1 MLTGLIIKNFALIDH
16 LEVNFSSGMTSI
28 TGETGAGKSILLG
41 GLGLV
46 LGNRA
51 DLSTLKDL
59 NQKCFVEAT
68 FSIQDY
74 KLKDLFEE
82 LDLDYDPITLIRRE
96 ILPTGKSRAFVNDT
110 PVNLNTLQRLGQ
122 ELIDVHS
129 QHQTLSLTQTE
140 YQLEVLDA
148 LASSKEL
155 LIEYQNNLVV
165 FKSLDDKL
173 NKLTAL
179 QDSQK
184 QDLEYST
191 FLLEE
196 LIEANLVSGMLIPL
210 EEEEQELIHAEEI
223 GLSLLKASQ
232 IISEEQMGVEEQLN
246 EIRSALQ
253 KVSLLSEK
261 YAPLFN
267 RVESL
272 KIELLDLNQEIQ
284 LQAEQ
289 IEANPKRLEVVKIA
303 LQKIY
308 DLQAKHKCQS
318 VEELIAIR
326 ESLDEK
332 VQSTATIGEDLIKL
346 AKEREVLNAE
356 LLELAQNISHK
367 RKNTIPSLKEEL
379 ESLLG
384 FLGMPNARF
393 NIDLLPSE
401 RMLLNGKD
409 ELVFEFSANKGSNFG
424 SLKKVASGGE
434 LSRIM
439 LSIKAILSRFKT
451 LPTIIFDEID
461 TGVSGE
467 VSYKIGEVMHR
478 MSRYMQVI
486 TISHLPQVAAKGAHH
501 FKVYKETI
509 DQSTYTQLKKLN
521 PEDRIQEIAQMLG
534 GEEISET
541 AVQHAKELL
550 N

>member
-82 LDLDYDPITLIRRE
+82 LDLDYDSITLIRRD

-122 ELIDVHS
+122 QLIDVHS

-140 YQLEVLDA
+140 YQLEVLDS
-148 LASSKEL
+148 LASNKEL
-155 LIEYQNNLVV
+155 LIEYQNKLLV

-179 QDSQK
+179 QNSQK
-184 QDLEYST
+184 QDLEYSA

-289 IEANPKRLEVVKIA
+289 IEANPQRLEVVKIA

-384 FLGMPNARF
+384 VLGMPNARF
-393 NIDLLPSE
+393 NIDLLASE

-509 DQSTYTQLKKLN
+509 GQSTYTQLKKLN

>member
-82 LDLDYDPITLIRRE
+82 LDLDYDSITLIRRE

-223 GLSLLKASQ
+223 GFSLLKASQ

-261 YAPLFN
+261 YSPLFN

-289 IEANPKRLEVVKIA
+289 IEANPQHLEVVKIA

-318 VEELIAIR
+318 VKELIAIR

-367 RKNTIPSLKEEL
+367 RKNTIPSLKKEL

-384 FLGMPNARF
+384 VLGMPNARF

-509 DQSTYTQLKKLN
+509 GQSTYTQLKKLN

>member
-82 LDLDYDPITLIRRE
+82 LDLDYDSITLIRRE

-148 LASSKEL
+148 LASNKEL
-155 LIEYQNNLVV
+155 LIEYQNKLVV

-173 NKLTAL
+173 NKLTVL

-289 IEANPKRLEVVKIA
+289 IEANPQRLEVVKIA

-332 VQSTATIGEDLIKL
+332 VQSKATIGEDLIKL
-346 AKEREVLNAE
+346 AKEREVLNDE

-384 FLGMPNARF
+384 VLGMPNARF
-393 NIDLLPSE
+393 NIDLLASE

>member
-16 LEVNFSSGMTSI
+16 LEVNFSGGMTSI

-82 LDLDYDPITLIRRE
+82 LDLDYDSITLIRRE

-122 ELIDVHS
+122 ELIDIHS

-148 LASSKEL
+148 LASNKEL
-155 LIEYQNNLVV
+155 LIEYQNKLVV

-261 YAPLFN
+261 YSPLFN

-289 IEANPKRLEVVKIA
+289 IEANPQRLEVVKIA

-346 AKEREVLNAE
+346 AKEREVLNDE

-384 FLGMPNARF
+384 VLGMPNARF

-486 TISHLPQVAAKGAHH
+486 TISHLPQVAAKGAYH

>member
-1 MLTGLIIKNFALIDH
+1 VLTGLIIKNYALIDH

-82 LDLDYDPITLIRRE
+82 LDLDYDSITLIRRD

-110 PVNLNTLQRLGQ
+110 PVNLNTFQRLGQ
-122 ELIDVHS
+122 QLIDVHS

-140 YQLEVLDA
+140 YQLEVLDS
-148 LASSKEL
+148 LASNKEL
-155 LIEYQNNLVV
+155 LIEYQNKLLV

-179 QDSQK
+179 QNSQK
-184 QDLEYST
+184 QDLEYSA

-289 IEANPKRLEVVKIA
+289 IEANPQRLEVVKIA

-332 VQSTATIGEDLIKL
+332 VQSKATIGEDLIKL

-384 FLGMPNARF
+384 VLGMPNARF
-393 NIDLLPSE
+393 NIDLLASE

-409 ELVFEFSANKGSNFG
+409 ELVFEFSAIKGYNFG

-486 TISHLPQVAAKGAHH
+486 TISHLPRVAAKGAHH

-521 PEDRIQEIAQMLG
+521 SGDRVQEIAQMLG

>member
-82 LDLDYDPITLIRRE
+82 LDLDYDSITLIRRE

-148 LASSKEL
+148 LASNKEL
-155 LIEYQNNLVV
+155 LIEYQNKLVV

-289 IEANPKRLEVVKIA
+289 IEANPQRLEVVKIA

-384 FLGMPNARF
+384 VLGMPNARF
-393 NIDLLPSE
+393 NIDLLPSQ

>member
-82 LDLDYDPITLIRRE
+82 LDLDYDSITLIRRE

-148 LASSKEL
+148 LASNKEL

-223 GLSLLKASQ
+223 GFSLLKASQ

-261 YAPLFN
+261 YSPLFN

-284 LQAEQ
+284 LQADQ
-289 IEANPKRLEVVKIA
+289 IEANPQHLEVVKIA

-346 AKEREVLNAE
+346 AKEREVLKAK

-384 FLGMPNARF
+384 VLGMPNARF

-509 DQSTYTQLKKLN
+509 GQSTYTQLKKLN

>member
-82 LDLDYDPITLIRRE
+82 LDLDYDSITLIRRE

-148 LASSKEL
+148 LASNKEL
-155 LIEYQNNLVV
+155 LIEYQNKLVV
-165 FKSLDDKL
+165 FKSLNDKL

-289 IEANPKRLEVVKIA
+289 IEANPQHLEVVKIA

-332 VQSTATIGEDLIKL
+332 VQSTATIVEDLIKL

-384 FLGMPNARF
+384 VLGMPNARF
-393 NIDLLPSE
+393 NIDILPSKP
-401 RMLLNGKD
+401 MLLNGKD

-478 MSRYMQVI
+478 ISRYMQVI

>member
-1 MLTGLIIKNFALIDH
+1 VLTGLIIKNFALIDH

-82 LDLDYDPITLIRRE
+82 LDLDYDSITLIRRE

-261 YAPLFN
+261 YSPLFN

-289 IEANPKRLEVVKIA
+289 IEANPQHLEVVKIA

-318 VEELIAIR
+318 VEELIAIC

-384 FLGMPNARF
+384 VLGMPNARF

>member
-82 LDLDYDPITLIRRE
+82 LDLDYDSITLIRRE
-96 ILPTGKSRAFVNDT
+96 ILPTGKSRTFVNDT

-122 ELIDVHS
+122 ELIDIHS

-148 LASSKEL
+148 LASNKEL
-155 LIEYQNNLVV
+155 LIEYQNKLVV
-165 FKSLDDKL
+165 FKSLNDKL

-289 IEANPKRLEVVKIA
+289 IEANPQRLEVVKIA

-384 FLGMPNARF
+384 VLGMPNARF

>member
-82 LDLDYDPITLIRRE
+82 LDLDYDSITLIRRE

-148 LASSKEL
+148 LASNKEL

-289 IEANPKRLEVVKIA
+289 IEANPQHLEVVKIA

-318 VEELIAIR
+318 VEELIAIC

-346 AKEREVLNAE
+346 AKEREVLNDE

-384 FLGMPNARF
+384 VLGMPNARF
-393 NIDLLPSE
+393 NIDLLPSQ

>member
-16 LEVNFSSGMTSI
+16 LEVNFSGGMTSI

-82 LDLDYDPITLIRRE
+82 LDLDYDSITLIRRE

-148 LASSKEL
+148 LASNKEL
-155 LIEYQNNLVV
+155 LIEYQNKLVV

-223 GLSLLKASQ
+223 GFSLLKASQ

-289 IEANPKRLEVVKIA
+289 IEANPQRLEVVKIS

-318 VEELIAIR
+318 VEELIAIC

-384 FLGMPNARF
+384 VLGMPNARF
-393 NIDLLPSE
+393 NIDLLPSQ

>member
-82 LDLDYDPITLIRRE
+82 LDLDYDSITLIRRE

-223 GLSLLKASQ
+223 GFSLLKASQ

-261 YAPLFN
+261 YSPLFN

-289 IEANPKRLEVVKIA
+289 IEANPQHLEVVKIA

-384 FLGMPNARF
+384 VLGMPNARF

-509 DQSTYTQLKKLN
+509 GQSTYTQLKKLN

>member
-82 LDLDYDPITLIRRE
+82 LDLDYDSITLIRRE

-148 LASSKEL
+148 LASNKEL
-155 LIEYQNNLVV
+155 LIEYQNKLLV

-179 QDSQK
+179 QNSQK
-184 QDLEYST
+184 QDLEYSA

-289 IEANPKRLEVVKIA
+289 IEANPQRLEVVKIA

-384 FLGMPNARF
+384 VLGMPNARF

>member
-1 MLTGLIIKNFALIDH
+1 LW
-16 LEVNFSSGMTSI
+16 FSK
-28 TGETGAGKSILLG
+28 A
-41 GLGLV
+41 
-46 LGNRA
+46 
-51 DLSTLKDL
+51 
-59 NQKCFVEAT
+59 
-68 FSIQDY
+68 
-74 KLKDLFEE
+74 
-82 LDLDYDPITLIRRE
+82 
-96 ILPTGKSRAFVNDT
+96 
-110 PVNLNTLQRLGQ
+110 
-122 ELIDVHS
+122 
-129 QHQTLSLTQTE
+129 
-140 YQLEVLDA
+140 
-148 LASSKEL
+148 
-155 LIEYQNNLVV
+155 
-165 FKSLDDKL
+165 DKL

-223 GLSLLKASQ
+223 GFSLLKASQ

-289 IEANPKRLEVVKIA
+289 IEANPQRLEVVKIA

-384 FLGMPNARF
+384 VLGMPNARF

-467 VSYKIGEVMHR
+467 VSYKIGEVMHH

>member
-82 LDLDYDPITLIRRE
+82 LDLDYDSITLIRRE

-148 LASSKEL
+148 LASNKEL
-155 LIEYQNNLVV
+155 LIEYQNKLVV
-165 FKSLDDKL
+165 FKSLNDKL

-289 IEANPKRLEVVKIA
+289 IEANPQHLEVVKIA

-384 FLGMPNARF
+384 VLGMPNARF

>member
-82 LDLDYDPITLIRRE
+82 LDLDYDSITLIRRE

-289 IEANPKRLEVVKIA
+289 IEANPQRLEVVKIS

-318 VEELIAIR
+318 VEELIAIC

-346 AKEREVLNAE
+346 AKEREVLNDE

-384 FLGMPNARF
+384 VLGMPNARF
-393 NIDLLPSE
+393 NIDLLPSQ

>member
-82 LDLDYDPITLIRRE
+82 LDLDYDSITLIRRE

-110 PVNLNTLQRLGQ
+110 PVNLNTLQRLGH

-148 LASSKEL
+148 LASNKEL
-155 LIEYQNNLVV
+155 LIEYQNKLLV

-289 IEANPKRLEVVKIA
+289 IEANPQRLEVVKIA

-367 RKNTIPSLKEEL
+367 RKNIIPSLKEEL

-384 FLGMPNARF
+384 VLGMPNARF

-401 RMLLNGKD
+401 HMLLNGKD

>member
-82 LDLDYDPITLIRRE
+82 LDLDYDSITLIRRE

-148 LASSKEL
+148 LASNKEL

-289 IEANPKRLEVVKIA
+289 IEANPQRLEVVKIA

-318 VEELIAIR
+318 VKELIVIR

-384 FLGMPNARF
+384 VLGMPNARF

>member
-82 LDLDYDPITLIRRE
+82 LDLDYDSITLIRRE

-148 LASSKEL
+148 LASNKEL
-155 LIEYQNNLVV
+155 LIEYQNKLVV

-289 IEANPKRLEVVKIA
+289 IEANPQRLKVVKIS

-318 VEELIAIR
+318 VEELIAIC

-384 FLGMPNARF
+384 VLGMPNARF

>member
-82 LDLDYDPITLIRRE
+82 LDLDYDSITLIRRE

-148 LASSKEL
+148 LASNKEL
-155 LIEYQNNLVV
+155 LIEYQNKLVV

-289 IEANPKRLEVVKIA
+289 IEANPQRLEVVKIA

-318 VEELIAIR
+318 VEELIAIC

-346 AKEREVLNAE
+346 AKEREVLNDE

-384 FLGMPNARF
+384 VLGMPNARF
-393 NIDLLPSE
+393 NIDLLPSQ

>member
-82 LDLDYDPITLIRRE
+82 LDLDYDSITLIRRE

-148 LASSKEL
+148 LASNKEL
-155 LIEYQNNLVV
+155 LIEYQNKLLV

-289 IEANPKRLEVVKIA
+289 IEANPQRLEVVKIA

-318 VEELIAIR
+318 VEELIAIC

-384 FLGMPNARF
+384 VLGMPNARF
-393 NIDLLPSE
+393 NIDLLPSQ

>member
-82 LDLDYDPITLIRRE
+82 LDLDYDSITLIRRE

-148 LASSKEL
+148 LASNKEL
-155 LIEYQNNLVV
+155 LIEYQNKLVV

-223 GLSLLKASQ
+223 GFSLLKASQ

-289 IEANPKRLEVVKIA
+289 IEANPQHLEVVKIA

-346 AKEREVLNAE
+346 AKEREVLNDE

-384 FLGMPNARF
+384 VLGMPNARF

>member
-1 MLTGLIIKNFALIDH
+1 MLTGLVIKNFALIDH
-16 LEVNFSSGMTSI
+16 LEVNFSEGMTSI

-51 DLSTLKDL
+51 DLSTLK
-59 NQKCFVEAT
+59 NVGEKCFVEAT

-74 KLKDLFEE
+74 NLKNLFKE
-82 LDLDYDPITLIRRE
+82 LDLDYDAITLIRRE
-96 ILPTGKSRAFVNDT
+96 ILPSGKSRAFVNDS
-110 PVNLNTLQRLGQ
+110 PVNLNKLQRLGQ

-129 QHQTLSLTQTE
+129 QHQTLSLTQSD

-148 LASSKEL
+148 LANNKANLEQ
-155 LIEYQNNLVV
+155 YQNHLTQYKKVEER
-165 FKSLDDKL
+165 LL
-173 NKLTAL
+173 ELTAL

-184 QDLEYST
+184 QDLDYST
-191 FLLEE
+191 FLLNE
-196 LIEANLVSGMLIPL
+196 LLEAALVPGMLRPL

-232 IISEEQMGVEEQLN
+232 IVNEEQMGVEVQLS
-246 EIRSALQ
+246 EVRLALS
-253 KVSLLSEK
+253 KVSSLSEK
-261 YAPLFN
+261 HLPLFN
-267 RVESL
+267 RIESL
-272 KIELLDLNQEIQ
+272 KIELLDLDQEIQ

-289 IEANPKRLEVVKIA
+289 IEANPARLAIVKEA

-308 DLQAKHKCQS
+308 DLQAKHHCQGI
-318 VEELIAIR
+318 EELIAFR
-326 ESLDEK
+326 ESLDQK
-332 VQSTATIGEDLIKL
+332 VQATATLGEDLIGL
-346 AKEREVLNAE
+346 TEERDRLKVQVQQVAE
-356 LLELAQNISHK
+356 TLSEK
-367 RKNTIPSLKEEL
+367 RRKTIPSLKEEL

-384 FLGMPNARF
+384 ILGMPNARF
-393 NIDLLPSE
+393 NIDLLPSD
-401 RMLLNGKD
+401 RFLLHGKD
-409 ELVFEFSANKGSNFG
+409 QLVFEFSANKGSQFG
-424 SLKKVASGGE
+424 TLKKVASGGE

-439 LSIKAILSRFKT
+439 LSIKTILSRFKT

-467 VSYKIGEVMHR
+467 VSYKIGGVMHQ
-478 MSRYMQVI
+478 MSQYMQVI
-486 TISHLPQVAAKGAHH
+486 TISHLPQVVAKGAHH

-509 DQSTYTQLKKLN
+509 NQSTYTQLKKLK
-521 PEDRIQEIAQMLG
+521 PEDRILEIAQMLG

-541 AVQHAKELL
+541 AIQHAKELL

>member
-74 KLKDLFEE
+74 KLKDLIEE
-82 LDLDYDPITLIRRE
+82 LDLDYDSITLIRRE

-148 LASSKEL
+148 LASNKEL
-155 LIEYQNNLVV
+155 LIEYQNKLVV
-165 FKSLDDKL
+165 FKSLNDKL

-223 GLSLLKASQ
+223 GFSLLKASQ

-261 YAPLFN
+261 YSPLFN

-289 IEANPKRLEVVKIA
+289 IEANPQHLEVVKIA

-318 VEELIAIR
+318 VKELIVIR

-346 AKEREVLNAE
+346 VKEREVLNAE

-384 FLGMPNARF
+384 VLGMPNARF

-509 DQSTYTQLKKLN
+509 GQSTYTQLKKLN

>member
-82 LDLDYDPITLIRRE
+82 LDLDYDSITLIRRE

-223 GLSLLKASQ
+223 GFSLLKASQ

-261 YAPLFN
+261 YSPLFN

-284 LQAEQ
+284 LQADQ
-289 IEANPKRLEVVKIA
+289 IEANPQHLEVVKIA

-318 VEELIAIR
+318 VKELIVIR

-346 AKEREVLNAE
+346 AKEREVLNDE

-384 FLGMPNARF
+384 VLGMPNARF

>member
-82 LDLDYDPITLIRRE
+82 LDLDYDSITLIRRE

-110 PVNLNTLQRLGQ
+110 PVNLNTLQRLGH

-140 YQLEVLDA
+140 YQLEVFDA
-148 LASSKEL
+148 LASNKEL
-155 LIEYQNNLVV
+155 LIEYQNKLVV

-173 NKLTAL
+173 IKLKAL
-179 QDSQK
+179 QDSKK

-289 IEANPKRLEVVKIA
+289 IEANPQRLEVVKIA

-346 AKEREVLNAE
+346 AKEREVLNDE

-367 RKNTIPSLKEEL
+367 RKITIPSLKEEL

-384 FLGMPNARF
+384 VLGMPNARF
-393 NIDLLPSE
+393 NIDLLPSQ

-486 TISHLPQVAAKGAHH
+486 TISHLPQVAAKGAYH

>member
-74 KLKDLFEE
+74 KLKDLIEE
-82 LDLDYDPITLIRRE
+82 LDLDYDSITLIRRE

-148 LASSKEL
+148 LASNKEL
-155 LIEYQNNLVV
+155 LIEYQNKLVV

-223 GLSLLKASQ
+223 GFSLLKASQ

-261 YAPLFN
+261 YSPLFN

-289 IEANPKRLEVVKIA
+289 IEANPQHLEVVKIA

-318 VEELIAIR
+318 VKELIVIR

-384 FLGMPNARF
+384 VLGMPNARF

-467 VSYKIGEVMHR
+467 VSYKIGEVMQR

-509 DQSTYTQLKKLN
+509 GQSTYTQLKKLN

>member
-82 LDLDYDPITLIRRE
+82 LDLDYDSITLIRRE

-223 GLSLLKASQ
+223 GFSLLKASQ

-332 VQSTATIGEDLIKL
+332 VQSKATIGEDLIKL

-384 FLGMPNARF
+384 VLGMPNARF
-393 NIDLLPSE
+393 NIDLLASE

>member
-1 MLTGLIIKNFALIDH
+1 VLTGLVIKNFALIDH
-16 LEVNFSSGMTSI
+16 LEVNFSEGMTSI

-51 DLSTLKDL
+51 DLSTLKNVDE
-59 NQKCFVEAT
+59 KCFVEAT

-74 KLKDLFEE
+74 NLKNLFEE
-82 LDLDYDPITLIRRE
+82 LDLDYDAITLIRRE
-96 ILPTGKSRAFVNDT
+96 ILPSGKSRAFVNDS
-110 PVNLNTLQRLGQ
+110 PVNLNILQRLGQ

-129 QHQTLSLTQTE
+129 QHQTLSLTQSD

-148 LASSKEL
+148 LANNKINL
-155 LIEYQNNLVV
+155 DQYQNQLTQYKKVEER
-165 FKSLDDKL
+165 LL
-173 NKLTAL
+173 ELTAL

-184 QDLEYST
+184 QDLDYST
-191 FLLEE
+191 FLLNE
-196 LIEANLVSGMLIPL
+196 LLEASLVPGMLIPL
-210 EEEEQELIHAEEI
+210 EEEEQELIYAEEI

-232 IISEEQMGVEEQLN
+232 IINEEQMGVEVQLN
-246 EIRSALQ
+246 EVRSALS
-253 KVSLLSEK
+253 KVSSLSEK
-261 YAPLFN
+261 HLPLFN
-267 RVESL
+267 RIESL

-289 IEANPKRLEVVKIA
+289 IEANPSRLAAVKEA

-308 DLQAKHKCQS
+308 DLQAKHHCQGI
-318 VEELIAIR
+318 EELIAIR
-326 ESLDEK
+326 ESLDQK
-332 VQSTATIGEDLIKL
+332 VQSTATLGEDLIGL
-346 AKEREVLNAE
+346 TEERDQLRIQVQQVAE
-356 LLELAQNISHK
+356 ILSEK
-367 RKNTIPSLKEEL
+367 RRKTIPSLKEEL

-384 FLGMPNARF
+384 ILGMPNARF
-393 NIDLLPSE
+393 NIDLLPSD
-401 RMLLNGKD
+401 RFLLHGKD
-409 ELVFEFSANKGSNFG
+409 QLVFEFSANKGSQFG
-424 SLKKVASGGE
+424 TLKKVASGGE

-439 LSIKAILSRFKT
+439 VSIKAILSRFKT

-467 VSYKIGEVMHR
+467 VSYKIGGVMHR
-478 MSRYMQVI
+478 MSQYMQVI

-509 DQSTYTQLKKLN
+509 NQSTYTQLKKLK
-521 PEDRIQEIAQMLG
+521 PEDRILEIAQMLG

-541 AVQHAKELL
+541 AIQHAKELL

>member
-1 MLTGLIIKNFALIDH
+1 MLTGLVIKNFALIDH
-16 LEVNFSSGMTSI
+16 LEVNFSEGMTSI
-28 TGETGAGKSILLG
+28 TGETGAGKSILLD

-51 DLSTLKDL
+51 DLSTLKNVDE
-59 NQKCFVEAT
+59 KCLVEAT

-74 KLKDLFEE
+74 NIKNLFKE
-82 LDLDYDPITLIRRE
+82 LDLDYDAITLIRRE
-96 ILPTGKSRAFVNDT
+96 ILPSGKSRAFVNDS
-110 PVNLNTLQRLGQ
+110 PVNLNILQRLGQ

-129 QHQTLSLTQTE
+129 QHQTLSLTQSDN
-140 YQLEVLDA
+140 QLEVLDA
-148 LASSKEL
+148 LANNKAYLEQ
-155 LIEYQNNLVV
+155 YQNHLTQYKIVEER
-165 FKSLDDKL
+165 LL
-173 NKLTAL
+173 ELTAL
-179 QDSQK
+179 QDSKK
-184 QDLEYST
+184 QDLDYST
-191 FLLEE
+191 FLLNE
-196 LIEANLVSGMLIPL
+196 LLEAALVPGMLTPL

-232 IISEEQMGVEEQLN
+232 IINEEQMGVEVQLS
-246 EIRSALQ
+246 EVRLALS
-253 KVSLLSEK
+253 KVSSLSEK
-261 YAPLFN
+261 HRPLFN
-267 RVESL
+267 RIDSL

-289 IEANPKRLEVVKIA
+289 IEANPSRLTVVKEA

-308 DLQAKHKCQS
+308 DLQSKHHCQGI
-318 VEELIAIR
+318 EELITIR
-326 ESLDEK
+326 ESLDQK
-332 VQSTATIGEDLIKL
+332 VQSTATLEEDLIGL
-346 AKEREVLNAE
+346 TYERNQLKVQVQQVAE
-356 LLELAQNISHK
+356 ILSEK
-367 RKNTIPSLKEEL
+367 RRKTIPSLKEEL

-384 FLGMPNARF
+384 ILGMPNVRF
-393 NIDLLPSE
+393 NIDLLPSY
-401 RMLLNGKD
+401 RFLLQGKD
-409 ELVFEFSANKGSNFG
+409 QLVFEFSANKGSQFG

-467 VSYKIGEVMHR
+467 VSYKIGDVMHR
-478 MSRYMQVI
+478 MSQYMQVI
-486 TISHLPQVAAKGAHH
+486 TISHLPQVAAKGKHH

-509 DQSTYTQLKKLN
+509 NQSTYTKLKQLK
-521 PEDRIQEIAQMLG
+521 PEDRILEIAQMLG

-541 AVQHAKELL
+541 AIQHAKELL

>member
-1 MLTGLIIKNFALIDH
+1 MLTGLVIKNFALIDH
-16 LEVNFSSGMTSI
+16 LEVNFSEGMTSI
-28 TGETGAGKSILLG
+28 TGETGAGKSILLD

-51 DLSTLKDL
+51 DLSTLKNVDE
-59 NQKCFVEAT
+59 KCLVEAT

-74 KLKDLFEE
+74 NIKNLFKE
-82 LDLDYDPITLIRRE
+82 LDLNYDAITLIRRE
-96 ILPTGKSRAFVNDT
+96 ILPSGKSRAFVNDS
-110 PVNLNTLQRLGQ
+110 PVNLNILQRLGQ

-129 QHQTLSLTQTE
+129 QHQTLSLTQSDN
-140 YQLEVLDA
+140 QLEVLDA
-148 LASSKEL
+148 LANNKAYLEQ
-155 LIEYQNNLVV
+155 YQNHLTQYKIVEER
-165 FKSLDDKL
+165 LL
-173 NKLTAL
+173 ELTAL
-179 QDSQK
+179 QDSKK
-184 QDLEYST
+184 QDLDYST
-191 FLLEE
+191 FLLNE
-196 LIEANLVSGMLIPL
+196 LLEAALVPGMLTPL

-232 IISEEQMGVEEQLN
+232 IINEEQMGVEVQLS
-246 EIRSALQ
+246 EVRLALS
-253 KVSLLSEK
+253 KVSSLSEK
-261 YAPLFN
+261 HRPLFN
-267 RVESL
+267 RIDSL

-289 IEANPKRLEVVKIA
+289 IEANPSRLTVVKEA

-308 DLQAKHKCQS
+308 DLQSKHHCQGI
-318 VEELIAIR
+318 EELITIR
-326 ESLDEK
+326 ESLDQK
-332 VQSTATIGEDLIKL
+332 VQSTATLEEDLIGL
-346 AKEREVLNAE
+346 TYERNQLKVQVQQVAE
-356 LLELAQNISHK
+356 ILSEK
-367 RKNTIPSLKEEL
+367 RRKTIPSLKEEL

-384 FLGMPNARF
+384 ILGMPNVRF
-393 NIDLLPSE
+393 NIDLLPSY
-401 RMLLNGKD
+401 RFLLQGKD
-409 ELVFEFSANKGSNFG
+409 QLVFEFSANKGSQFG

-467 VSYKIGEVMHR
+467 VSYKIGDVMHR
-478 MSRYMQVI
+478 MSQYMQVI
-486 TISHLPQVAAKGAHH
+486 TISHLPQVAAKGKHH

-509 DQSTYTQLKKLN
+509 NQSTYTKLKQLK
-521 PEDRIQEIAQMLG
+521 PEDRILEIAQMLG

-541 AVQHAKELL
+541 AIQHAKELL

>member
-1 MLTGLIIKNFALIDH
+1 MLTGLIIKNYALIDH

-82 LDLDYDPITLIRRE
+82 LDLDYDSITLIRRD

-122 ELIDVHS
+122 QLIDVHS

-140 YQLEVLDA
+140 YQLEVLDS
-148 LASSKEL
+148 LASNKEL
-155 LIEYQNNLVV
+155 LIEYQNKLLV

-179 QDSQK
+179 QNSQK
-184 QDLEYST
+184 QDLEYSA

-289 IEANPKRLEVVKIA
+289 IEANPQRLEVVKIA

-332 VQSTATIGEDLIKL
+332 VQSKATIGEDLIKL
-346 AKEREVLNAE
+346 AKEREVLNDE

-384 FLGMPNARF
+384 VLGMPNARF
-393 NIDLLPSE
+393 NIDLLASE

-521 PEDRIQEIAQMLG
+521 SGDRVQEIAQMLG